1 MIISSQLERII
12 RLQLLCL
19 ASTRQTKREVSTMS
33 ASFDALKAT
42 AAAIDSKA
50 DQIIAK
56 IGTSAP
62 PVITGTPD
70 SDLDAVNASLQATAA
85 KMDAALNPAPTA

>member
-1 MIISSQLERII
+1 
-12 RLQLLCL
+12 
-19 ASTRQTKREVSTMS
+19 MS

-56 IGTSAP
+56 IGSQ
-62 PVITGTPD
+62 PVITGTSD
-70 SDLDAVNASLQATAA
+70 ADLDTVNASLQATAA
-85 KMDAALNPAPTA
+85 KMDAALNPPAAPSA